1 VHLTEILQHP
11 ISPLWLVVA
20 AGLGVAAG
28 AILGRFGR
36 ARLLADVSRLE
47 ADVAR
52 AEAQSRDQSR
62 FVTKLRNEQRALSN
76 FTRLLPNIARDLNR
90 SDLDERHIPR
100 LILSLVDAIFE
111 PEQTLL
117 YLARSSGGDGERHQ
131 SLHLVERT
139 GAAELPPSATRIKM
153 GEGKIGW
160 VARAKVEMLS
170 DDWLNMTRTEGR
182 SIDDNHPALR
192 LDLLG
197 PLVHHEDGRD
207 KLLGVLCV
215 GGPAVR
221 PRDEKL
227 MLQMV
232 TNLASIA
239 YTNSRNMRQ
248 MSDLANHDGLTGL
261 LNKRYF
267 MSQRLGLLINA
278 AERDAG
284 PLSVFIFDID
294 HFKKYNDSNGHLAGD
309 EILKSVAH
317 VVRENLRPGDIA
329 CRYGG
334 EEFIVAMPG
343 ASGRDGFVAAERIR
357 QAIEST
363 KFSRS
368 ESQPG
373 GRVTI
378 SGGVAQFPQDG
389 TSSNDLILHA
399 DQALYQAK
407 AAGRNRVIQYRG
419 VDIGGDGGE
428 ESTWAQQP
436 NQLRE
441 R

>member
-1 VHLTEILQHP
+1 MDFLLKATN
-11 ISPLWLVVA
+11 PLWLLVA
-20 AGLGVAAG
+20 AGLGVAFG
-28 AILGRFGR
+28 TLLGRLGLS
-36 ARLLADVSRLE
+36 RLLGDRERLE
-47 ADVAR
+47 GEVAR
-52 AEAQSRDQSR
+52 AEAQSREQSR
-62 FVTKLRNEQRALSN
+62 LVTKLRNEQRALSN

-117 YLARSSGGDGERHQ
+117 YLVRSSVGDAERVQ
-131 SLHLVERT
+131 VLHLVERS
-139 GAAELPPSATRIKM
+139 GAAELAVSATRIKV

-160 VARAKVEMLS
+160 VAEAKVEMIS
-170 DDWLNMTRTEGR
+170 EDWLNMTRTEGR
-182 SIDDNHPALR
+182 SIEDNSPSLR

-197 PLVHHEDGRD
+197 PIVHHEDGKD
-207 KLLGVLCV
+207 KLLGVLCI
-215 GGPAVR
+215 GAPALR

-248 MSDLANHDGLTGL
+248 MSDLANHDGLTSL

-284 PLSVFIFDID
+284 PLAVFIFDID
-294 HFKKYNDSNGHLAGD
+294 HFKKYNDTNGHLAGD
-309 EILKSVAH
+309 EILRSVAQ
-317 VVRENLRPGDIA
+317 VVRENLRPGDVA

-343 ASGRDGFVAAERIR
+343 AQGPDGLVAAERIR
-357 QAIEST
+357 HAIEST
-363 KFSRS
+363 KFPRS

-373 GRVTI
+373 GRITI

-407 AAGRNRVIQYRG
+407 AAGRNRVVQYRG
-419 VDIGGDGGE
+419 VDIGGDSNE
-428 ESTWAQQP
+428 EPLWIQHADRPGKS
-436 NQLRE
+436 
-441 R
+441 

>member
-1 VHLTEILQHP
+1 
-11 ISPLWLVVA
+11 
-20 AGLGVAAG
+20 
-28 AILGRFGR
+28 
-36 ARLLADVSRLE
+36 
-47 ADVAR
+47 
-52 AEAQSRDQSR
+52 
-62 FVTKLRNEQRALSN
+62 
-76 FTRLLPNIARDLNR
+76 
-90 SDLDERHIPR
+90 
-100 LILSLVDAIFE
+100 
-111 PEQTLL
+111 
-117 YLARSSGGDGERHQ
+117 
-131 SLHLVERT
+131 
-139 GAAELPPSATRIKM
+139 
-153 GEGKIGW
+153 
-160 VARAKVEMLS
+160 
-170 DDWLNMTRTEGR
+170 MTRTEGR
-182 SIDDNHPALR
+182 AIEDNHPALR
-192 LDLLG
+192 LDILG

-215 GGPAVR
+215 GAPATR

-284 PLSVFIFDID
+284 PLAVFIFDID
-294 HFKKYNDSNGHLAGD
+294 HFKRYNDTNGHLAGD
-309 EILKSVAH
+309 EILKSVAQ
-317 VVRENLRPGDIA
+317 VVRENLRPGDVA

-343 ASGRDGFVAAERIR
+343 AKRTDGFAAAERIR
-357 QAIEST
+357 LAIET
-363 KFSRS
+363 TNFPRS

-407 AAGRNRVIQYRG
+407 AAGRNRVIQFRG
-419 VDIGGDGGE
+419 VEIGSDGNEDPLWLPQADRAE
-428 ESTWAQQP
+428 EP
-436 NQLRE
+436 E

>member
-1 VHLTEILQHP
+1 MSSAEILQLA
-11 ISPLWLVVA
+11 IQPLSLITV

-28 AILGRFGR
+28 AALGRSGR
-36 ARLLADVSRLE
+36 PKLLGEISRLE
-47 ADVAR
+47 AEVAR
-52 AEAQSRDQSR
+52 AEAQSREQSR
-62 FVTKLRNEQRALSN
+62 VVTKLRNEQRAISN
-76 FTRLLPNIARDLNR
+76 FTRLLPNIVRDLNR

-100 LILSLVDAIFE
+100 LVIALVDAIFE

-117 YLARSSGGDGERHQ
+117 YLVRSSGTDLDGNPM
-131 SLHLVERT
+131 LHLVERA
-139 GAAELPPSATRIKM
+139 GAVEVPPSVMRIRM
-153 GEGKIGW
+153 GDGKIGW
-160 VARAKVEMLS
+160 VAQSKVEMLA

-182 SIDDNHPALR
+182 TIEDNHPSLR

-197 PLVHHEDGRD
+197 PLVHHDDGKDR
-207 KLLGVLCV
+207 LLGVLCI
-215 GGPAVR
+215 GAPASR

-248 MSDLANHDGLTGL
+248 MRELANHDGLTQL

-267 MSQRLGLLINA
+267 MSQRLGLMINA
-278 AERDAG
+278 AEREASG
-284 PLSVFIFDID
+284 LSLFIFDID
-294 HFKKYNDSNGHLAGD
+294 HFKKYNDTNGHLAGD
-309 EILKSVAH
+309 EILRGVAR
-317 VVRENLRPGDIA
+317 VVKENLRPGDVA

-334 EEFIVAMPG
+334 EEFIVAMPAAKG
-343 ASGRDGFVAAERIR
+343 PDGLAAAERIR
-357 QAIEST
+357 AAIEST
-363 KFSRS
+363 AFPRG

-373 GRVTI
+373 GRITI

-389 TSSNDLILHA
+389 TIGTDLILHA

-419 VDIGGDGGE
+419 VDIGGDGTDE
-428 ESTWAQQP
+428 TLWAQQTDRP
-436 NQLRE
+436 GE